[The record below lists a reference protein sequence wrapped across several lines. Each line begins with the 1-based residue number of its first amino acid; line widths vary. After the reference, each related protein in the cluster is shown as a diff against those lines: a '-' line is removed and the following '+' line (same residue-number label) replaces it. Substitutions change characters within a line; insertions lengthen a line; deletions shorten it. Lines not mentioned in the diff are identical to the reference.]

1 MRTAAEPLMVLMAD
15 DDPEDCLLTLEAWEE
30 CGVGN
35 SLQFVKDGDELMDYL
50 YHRGNYTD
58 PISSPRPHLI
68 ILDLKMPKKDGHTV
82 LKEIKADPQLKGIPV
97 VVFTTSQS
105 DEDTSRTFSFGANAA
120 LTKPDSI
127 RGYRAVIQALND
139 YWSSIAILPRQGRGE
154 GLTPFLN
161 SGAAHC

>member
-1 MRTAAEPLMVLMAD
+1 MRTASKPLTVLMAD
-15 DDPEDCLLTLEAWEE
+15 DDPEDCLLTLEAWDE

-35 SLQFVKDGDELMDYL
+35 SLQFVQDGTELMDYL
-50 YHRGNYTD
+50 YHRGTYTD
-58 PISSPRPHLI
+58 PATSPRPDLI

-82 LKEIKADPQLKGIPV
+82 LKEIKADPQLKGIPI

-105 DEDTSRTFSFGANAA
+105 DEDTSRTFNFGANAA

-127 RGYRAVIQALND
+127 RGYRAVMQALNN
-139 YWSSIAILPRQGRGE
+139 YWSSIAILPHKRMGE

-161 SGAAHC
+161 SGTAHC